1 MGFQVE
7 AIGKVLSSRS
17 EVRDDDWDSEQAIIE
32 LDPAVF
38 TEEALWGLTQF
49 SHAEIIFLFDRVPE
63 TKIERGARRP
73 RNNPDWPLVGIFGQ
87 RGKNRPNRLGCTIVR
102 IESVDGLALK
112 VSGLDAVDDTPVLDI
127 KPIMAEF
134 GPRGP
139 VVQPQWATELMRGYW

>member
-87 RGKNRPNRLGCTIVR
+87 RGKNRPNRLGSTIVR

>member
-17 EVRDDDWDSEQAIIE
+17 EVLDDDWDSEQAIIE

-87 RGKNRPNRLGCTIVR
+87 RGKNRPNRLGSTIVR